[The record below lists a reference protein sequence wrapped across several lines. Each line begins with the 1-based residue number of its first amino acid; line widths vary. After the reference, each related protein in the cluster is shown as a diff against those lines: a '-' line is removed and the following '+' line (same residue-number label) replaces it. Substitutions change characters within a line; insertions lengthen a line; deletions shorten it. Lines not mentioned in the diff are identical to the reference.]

1 MKTFSLFLLLKW
13 EINERNLFLEIFISQ
28 RFAYSMKAL
37 IFFTLILFVQ
47 ILEYFRKGCNDREP
61 FRTFWNN
68 LEHFETFSN

>member
-1 MKTFSLFLLLKW
+1 MKLKKIIFSLCVIKV
-13 EINERNLFLEIFISQ
+13 NEGNLFLEIFISQ

-61 FRTFWNN
+61 FRTF
-68 LEHFETFSN
+68 